1 MGGDVCTK
9 AFPMS
14 NSAPSRVLA
23 VCLGNICRSP
33 MAEGLLRH
41 HVQTKGL
48 RVKVDSAGT
57 NGYHNGEAPDSRA
70 QAEMRR
76 HGIEIAAQESRQIKK
91 KDFEKYDLILVMDSS
106 NFHDVMALAGD
117 REDWQRK
124 VKMFLAEGNVPD
136 PYFGGADGFTHVYE
150 LVNDAADAWTDQWR
164 DHR

>member
-1 MGGDVCTK
+1 
-9 AFPMS
+9 
-14 NSAPSRVLA
+14 
-23 VCLGNICRSP
+23 

-48 RVKVDSAGT
+48 LVKVDSAGT

-106 NFHDVMALAGD
+106 NFHDVMAD
-117 REDWQRK
+117 
-124 VKMFLAEGNVPD
+124 GNVPD

-150 LVNDAADAWTDQWR
+150 LVNEAADAWMDQWR
-164 DHR
+164 GNR